1 LLPLTKIVL
10 YVWSDGTCSLLTV
23 PMTWEDGQPLPDD
36 VVEERF
42 ESAEAAM
49 SVLADLG
56 RSQIPAMQFHRPDEP
71 PPPPLEAKPD

>member
-1 LLPLTKIVL
+1 
-10 YVWSDGTCSLLTV
+10 
-23 PMTWEDGQPLPDD
+23 MTWDDGQPVPED

-42 ESAEAAM
+42 ETAEAAM

-71 PPPPLEAKPD
+71 PPRLEAEPD